1 MSDETVNSV
10 ATPEETEPTVEAVQ
24 APEATPAEE
33 AIGELASP
41 GAAAAEAETAATV
54 TATTDVP
61 APVDT
66 PTAEPAPAA
75 PRAAKAAAPPPA
87 PEKPEEPFVIHF
99 QGTGEKER
107 GRRKVRQGKVI
118 SNKMQK
124 TIVVA
129 VESRVRHPLYG
140 KFMKRTKKFKA
151 HDETNQCGEGDLVE
165 IMETRPLSKDKNWRL
180 VRIIEKAK

>member
-1 MSDETVNSV
+1 MSDEIVNSV
-10 ATPEETEPTVEAVQ
+10 ATPEETEPTAETVH

-33 AIGELASP
+33 AIGELANP
-41 GAAAAEAETAATV
+41 VAEETQPTV

-61 APVDT
+61 APVVDT
-66 PTAEPAPAA
+66 PTAEPAPVAA
-75 PRAAKAAAPPPA
+75 PKPRAAAPA
-87 PEKPEEPFVIHF
+87 PAPVPAEPFVIHF
-99 QGTGEKER
+99 EGTGDNER
-107 GRRKVRQGKVI
+107 GRRKVRLGKVV
-118 SNKMQK
+118 SSKMEK

-151 HDETNQCGEGDLVE
+151 HDEANQCGEGDLVE

-180 VRIIEKAK
+180 VRIVEKAK